1 MSELSKI
8 IERLENNVK
17 QLLQERE
24 ALRVEN
30 QRLSNEI
37 SVFEGALADKEALLS
52 NWQEKYDS
60 LKMANSMV
68 GSNESKTAA
77 KLKINTLIREIDH
90 CIAQLS
96 D

>member
-1 MSELSKI
+1 MSEVSKVI
-8 IERLENNVK
+8 DKLEDNVR
-17 QLLQERE
+17 QLLQKQDELSLKNRE
-24 ALRVEN
+24 FSQQIDDLNSKLEA
-30 QRLSNEI
+30 QQQEI
-37 SVFEGALADKEALLS
+37 SEWK
-52 NWQEKYDS
+52 EKYDV

-68 GSNESKTAA
+68 GSSESKTAA